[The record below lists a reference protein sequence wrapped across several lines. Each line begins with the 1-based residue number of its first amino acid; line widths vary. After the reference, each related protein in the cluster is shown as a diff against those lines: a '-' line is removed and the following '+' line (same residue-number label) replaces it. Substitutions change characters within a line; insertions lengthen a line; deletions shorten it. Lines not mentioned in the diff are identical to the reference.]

1 MNARRRPRSPAPGLR
16 LRSLRTR
23 LVVGV
28 LGLVLLM
35 AAAMGACS
43 TLTLRHTL
51 MNRLDEQL
59 TAASHRS
66 EMRRHGMGH
75 DESALDEE
83 KTGRNGCGNQSGDP
97 GAGGDGAAPAPS
109 PSPSSSPQPGACEAP
124 DPGRAPDGAKPI
136 PAGLDAVGQSA
147 GTLTL
152 IASGARDG
160 ARDTQDAQDA
170 ASASSTVTAGYI
182 DDDGHYQGLTR
193 AECQALLSLEATGR
207 PVTVDIGSLGSYRVL
222 VTKDAETGDT
232 VITGLSMKID
242 DALVRA
248 QLLIEGAIAVAGTLI
263 VALAGSVMVRS
274 SLAPLKRVACT
285 AERVASQPLARG
297 EVSIDERV
305 PEADLASS
313 LEVGQV
319 GSALNTLLGHVEG
332 ALAARQRS
340 ETQVRQFVADASHE
354 LRTPLASIR
363 GYTELIAREGADAA
377 LPEEAVHALDRVHS
391 ESLRMTRL
399 VEDLLLLARLDA
411 GRELRRDE
419 VDLVGILL
427 DAVSDAHAAGPD
439 HVWDLSL
446 AVLDPPAG
454 LSEDELEDFEPEPP
468 LVRGDEA
475 RLRQVMVNLLANA
488 RVHTPA
494 GSRVSVTLTRRQV
507 GDGTDD
513 AGSGP
518 QDAPTGSGAPGA
530 GSDEPADRTK
540 AHGAGAS
547 EPGAA
552 RGAEELVITIADDG
566 PGIDPEVRDRMFE
579 RFARGDASRE
589 RRTGST
595 GLGMSIAL
603 AIVQSHGGTLT
614 VDSRQAPEGS
624 PTGTPH
630 GTTFTVTLPAADDV
644 E

>member
-1 MNARRRPRSPAPGLR
+1 MNAPPPPSVLHP
-16 LRSLRTR
+16 RSLRTR

-28 LGLVLLM
+28 LGLVLVM
-35 AAAMGACS
+35 AAAMGALS

-51 MNRLDEQL
+51 MNRLDDQL
-59 TAASHRS
+59 TAASHRADV
-66 EMRRHGMGH
+66 RRHGTKH
-75 DESALDEE
+75 DESALNDDARRSAEDAEDAENTANGEKREE
-83 KTGRNGCGNQSGDP
+83 PADP
-97 GAGGDGAAPAPS
+97 SSAGPTAAP
-109 PSPSSSPQPGACEAP
+109 SSASSGQPPGACETR
-124 DPGRAPDGAKPI
+124 GPDGAKPV
-136 PAGLDAVGQSA
+136 PAGLDAAGQPT

-152 IASGARDG
+152 IASGARDDQNDGG
-160 ARDTQDAQDA
+160 ADL
-170 ASASSTVTAGYI
+170 ASSTVTAGYI
-182 DDDGHYQGLTR
+182 DDDGRYQELTR
-193 AECQALLSLEATGR
+193 AECEALLSLEANGR

-222 VTKDAETGDT
+222 AAKDAETGDI
-232 VITGLSMKID
+232 VITGLSMKVD
-242 DALVRA
+242 NALVRT
-248 QLLIEGAIAVAGTLI
+248 QLLIEGAIAVAGTLV
-263 VALAGSVMVRS
+263 VALAGRVMVRS
-274 SLAPLKRVACT
+274 SLAPLARVACT
-285 AERVASQPLARG
+285 AERVASQPLAHG

-305 PEADLASS
+305 PEADLGSS

-319 GSALNTLLGHVEG
+319 GSALNTLLGHVDE
-332 ALAARQRS
+332 ALTARQRS

-363 GYTELIAREGADAA
+363 GYAELIAREGADAA

-411 GRELRRDE
+411 GRELRHDE

-439 HVWDLSL
+439 HTWDLDL
-446 AVLDPPAG
+446 AVLDAPAD

-468 LVRGDEA
+468 LVLGDEA

-494 GSRVSVTLTRRQV
+494 GSHVTVTLTRRSAA
-507 GDGTDD
+507 GADGGSRDG
-513 AGSGP
+513 AGTEASAGP
-518 QDAPTGSGAPGA
+518 PAGVRTSTGFSARAGAPG
-530 GSDEPADRTK
+530 GPPAR
-540 AHGAGAS
+540 AV
-547 EPGAA
+547 
-552 RGAEELVITIADDG
+552 RGGEELVITIADDG
-566 PGIDPEVRDRMFE
+566 PGIDPEVRSRMFE

-603 AIVQSHGGTLT
+603 AIIQSHGGTLT
-614 VDSRQAPEGS
+614 VDSQQAPEGS
-624 PTGTPH
+624 PEDAPH
-630 GTTFTVTLPAADDV
+630 GTAFTVTLPAA

>member
-1 MNARRRPRSPAPGLR
+1 MPACSDPAVLR
-16 LRSLRTR
+16 RSLRTR
-23 LVVGV
+23 LVAGV
-28 LGLVLLM
+28 LGLVLITSALV
-35 AAAMGACS
+35 GAFS
-43 TLTLRHTL
+43 TLALRHTL
-51 MNRLDEQL
+51 MEHLDQKL
-59 TAASHRS
+59 VAASDRAAA
-66 EMRRHGMGH
+66 RRHEAA
-75 DESALDEE
+75 DKS
-83 KTGRNGCGNQSGDP
+83 T
-97 GAGGDGAAPAPS
+97 GDGSHKAD
-109 PSPSSSPQPGACEAP
+109 Q
-124 DPGRAPDGAKPI
+124 PDGPVGADKPDHPV
-136 PAGLDAVGQSA
+136 PAGLDAPGQA
-147 GTLTL
+147 TGTLT
-152 IASGARDG
+152 IISSGATG
-160 ARDTQDAQDA
+160 LP
-170 ASASSTVTAGYI
+170 TVVSGYI
-182 DDDGHYQGLTR
+182 DSDGLYQSLSEAETR
-193 AECQALLSLEATGR
+193 ALLSLEPTGE
-207 PVTVDIGSLGSYRVL
+207 PVTVTISSLGDYRVVASRDSKSGDL
-222 VTKDAETGDT
+222 V
-232 VITGLSMKID
+232 VTGLSMTGD
-242 DALVRA
+242 NALVRT
-248 QLLIEGAIAVAGTLI
+248 QLLVEIMIALLGATAA
-263 VALAGSVMVRS
+263 ALAGRAMVRS
-274 SLAPLKRVACT
+274 SLAPLERVAAT
-285 AERVASQPLARG
+285 AERVASQPLASG
-297 EVSIDERV
+297 EVRICERV
-305 PEADLASS
+305 ADADLDSS
-313 LEVGQV
+313 QEVGQV
-319 GSALNTLLGHVEG
+319 GAALNTLLGHVEE
-332 ALAARQRS
+332 ALSARQRS

-468 LVRGDEA
+468 LVQGDEA

-494 GSRVSVTLTRRQV
+494 GSRVSVTLTRRP
-507 GDGTDD
+507 
-513 AGSGP
+513 AGEGP
-518 QDAPTGSGAPGA
+518 PPGPDAPEAGA
-530 GSDEPADRTK
+530 DEPAGR
-540 AHGAGAS
+540 AQPRRAGAS

-552 RGAEELVITIADDG
+552 RGPEELVITIADDG
-566 PGIDPEVRDRMFE
+566 PGIAPEMRDRMFE

-603 AIVQSHGGTLT
+603 AIIQSHGGTLT

-624 PTGTPH
+624 PEGTPH
-630 GTTFTVTLPAADDV
+630 GTTFTVTLPAADVDAGTDA

>member
-1 MNARRRPRSPAPGLR
+1 MNAPPPPSVLHP
-16 LRSLRTR
+16 RSLRTR

-28 LGLVLLM
+28 LGLVLVM
-35 AAAMGACS
+35 AAAMGALS

-51 MNRLDEQL
+51 MNRLDDQL
-59 TAASHRS
+59 TAASHRADV
-66 EMRRHGMGH
+66 RRHGTKH
-75 DESALDEE
+75 DESALNDDARRSAEDAEDAENTANGEKREE
-83 KTGRNGCGNQSGDP
+83 PADP
-97 GAGGDGAAPAPS
+97 SSAGPTAAP
-109 PSPSSSPQPGACEAP
+109 SSASSGQPPGACETR
-124 DPGRAPDGAKPI
+124 GPDGAKPV
-136 PAGLDAVGQSA
+136 PAGLDAAGQPT

-152 IASGARDG
+152 IASGARDDQNDGG
-160 ARDTQDAQDA
+160 ADL
-170 ASASSTVTAGYI
+170 ASSTVTAGYI
-182 DDDGHYQGLTR
+182 DDDGRYQELTR
-193 AECQALLSLEATGR
+193 AECEALLSLEANGR

-222 VTKDAETGDT
+222 AAKDAETGDI
-232 VITGLSMKID
+232 VITGLSMKVD
-242 DALVRA
+242 NALVRT
-248 QLLIEGAIAVAGTLI
+248 QLLIEGAIAVAGTLV
-263 VALAGSVMVRS
+263 VALAGRVMVRS
-274 SLAPLKRVACT
+274 SLAPLARVACT
-285 AERVASQPLARG
+285 AERVASQPLAHG

-305 PEADLASS
+305 PEADLGSS

-319 GSALNTLLGHVEG
+319 GSALNTLLGHVDE
-332 ALAARQRS
+332 ALTARQRS

-411 GRELRRDE
+411 GRELRHDE

-439 HVWDLSL
+439 HTWDLDL
-446 AVLDPPAG
+446 AVLDAPAD

-468 LVRGDEA
+468 LVLGDEA

-494 GSRVSVTLTRRQV
+494 GSHVTVTLTRRSAA
-507 GDGTDD
+507 GADDGSRDG
-513 AGSGP
+513 AGTEASAEPPAG
-518 QDAPTGSGAPGA
+518 ARTSTGFSARAGAPG
-530 GSDEPADRTK
+530 GPPAR
-540 AHGAGAS
+540 AV
-547 EPGAA
+547 
-552 RGAEELVITIADDG
+552 RGGEELVITIADDG
-566 PGIDPEVRDRMFE
+566 PGIDPEVRSRMFE

-603 AIVQSHGGTLT
+603 AIIQSHGGTLT
-614 VDSRQAPEGS
+614 VDSQQAPEGS
-624 PTGTPH
+624 PEDAPH
-630 GTTFTVTLPAADDV
+630 GTAFTVTLPAA

>member
-1 MNARRRPRSPAPGLR
+1 MNAPPPFSALHP
-16 LRSLRTR
+16 RSLRTR

-28 LGLVLLM
+28 LGLVLVM
-35 AAAMGACS
+35 AAAMGALS

-51 MNRLDEQL
+51 MNRLDDQL
-59 TAASHRS
+59 TAASHRADV
-66 EMRRHGMGH
+66 RRHGTKH
-75 DESALDEE
+75 DESALNDDARRSAEDAENTANGEKREE
-83 KTGRNGCGNQSGDP
+83 PADP
-97 GAGGDGAAPAPS
+97 SSAGPTAAP
-109 PSPSSSPQPGACEAP
+109 SSASSGQPPGACETR
-124 DPGRAPDGAKPI
+124 GPDGAKPV
-136 PAGLDAVGQSA
+136 PAGLDAAGQPT

-152 IASGARDG
+152 IASGARDDQNDGG
-160 ARDTQDAQDA
+160 ADL
-170 ASASSTVTAGYI
+170 ASSTVTAGYI
-182 DDDGHYQGLTR
+182 DDDGRYQELTR
-193 AECQALLSLEATGR
+193 AECEALLSLEANGR

-222 VTKDAETGDT
+222 AAKDAETGDI
-232 VITGLSMKID
+232 VITGLSMKVD
-242 DALVRA
+242 NALVRT
-248 QLLIEGAIAVAGTLI
+248 QLLIEGAIAVAGTLV
-263 VALAGSVMVRS
+263 VALAGRAMVRS
-274 SLAPLKRVACT
+274 SLAPLARVACT
-285 AERVASQPLARG
+285 AERVASQPLAHG

-305 PEADLASS
+305 PEADLGSS

-319 GSALNTLLGHVEG
+319 GSALNTLLGHVDE
-332 ALAARQRS
+332 ALTARQRS

-363 GYTELIAREGADAA
+363 GYAELIAREGADAA

-411 GRELRRDE
+411 GRELRHDE

-439 HVWDLSL
+439 HTWDLDL
-446 AVLDPPAG
+446 AVLDAPAD

-468 LVRGDEA
+468 LVLGDEA

-494 GSRVSVTLTRRQV
+494 GSHVTVTLTRRSAA
-507 GDGTDD
+507 GADGGSRDG
-513 AGSGP
+513 AGTEASAGP
-518 QDAPTGSGAPGA
+518 PAGARTSTGFSARAGAPG
-530 GSDEPADRTK
+530 GPPAR
-540 AHGAGAS
+540 AV
-547 EPGAA
+547 
-552 RGAEELVITIADDG
+552 RGGEELVITIADDG
-566 PGIDPEVRDRMFE
+566 PGIDPEVRSRMFE

-603 AIVQSHGGTLT
+603 AIIQSHGGTLT
-614 VDSRQAPEGS
+614 VDSQQAPEGS
-624 PTGTPH
+624 PEDAPH
-630 GTTFTVTLPAADDV
+630 GTAFTVTLPAA

>member
-1 MNARRRPRSPAPGLR
+1 MNAPRRPRSPAPGLR

-160 ARDTQDAQDA
+160 AQDAQDTQDAQDA

-319 GSALNTLLGHVEG
+319 GSALNTLLGHVDE
-332 ALAARQRS
+332 ALTARQRS

-391 ESLRMTRL
+391 ESLRMSRL

-468 LVRGDEA
+468 LVQGDEA

-494 GSRVSVTLTRRQV
+494 GSRVSVTLTRRP
-507 GDGTDD
+507 
-513 AGSGP
+513 AGEGP
-518 QDAPTGSGAPGA
+518 PPGPDAPEAGA
-530 GSDEPADRTK
+530 DEPAGR
-540 AHGAGAS
+540 AQPRRAGAS

-552 RGAEELVITIADDG
+552 RGPEELVITIADDG
-566 PGIDPEVRDRMFE
+566 PGIAPEMRDRMFE

-603 AIVQSHGGTLT
+603 AIIQSHGGTLT

-624 PTGTPH
+624 PEGTPH
-630 GTTFTVTLPAADDV
+630 GTTFTVTLPAADVDAGTDA

>member
-1 MNARRRPRSPAPGLR
+1 MNAQYSSASGLR
-16 LRSLRTR
+16 PRSLRTS

-35 AAAMGACS
+35 AAAMGAFS

-51 MNRLDEQL
+51 MNRLDDQL
-59 TAASHRS
+59 TAASHRA
-66 EMRRHGMGH
+66 EMRRHGTEH
-75 DESALDEE
+75 DESDL
-83 KTGRNGCGNQSGDP
+83 SGD
-97 GAGGDGAAPAPS
+97 AVAPAPS
-109 PSPSSSPQPGACEAP
+109 SSASASPQPGACETPGPGKAP
-124 DPGRAPDGAKPI
+124 GDARPI
-136 PAGLDAVGQSA
+136 PAGLDAAGQSA

-152 IASGARDG
+152 IASGARDS
-160 ARDTQDAQDA
+160 QDAQGS
-170 ASASSTVTAGYI
+170 ASTSSTVTAGYI
-182 DDDGHYQGLTR
+182 DDDGHYQGLTQ

-207 PVTVDIGSLGSYRVL
+207 PVTVDIGSLGYYRVL
-222 VTKDAETGDT
+222 VTKDTKTGDI
-232 VITGLSMKID
+232 VITGLSMKVD
-242 DALVRA
+242 NALVRA

-274 SLAPLKRVACT
+274 ALAPLKRVACT

-319 GSALNTLLGHVEG
+319 GAALNTLLGHVEE

-363 GYTELIAREGADAA
+363 GYTELIAREGDGAA

-391 ESLRMTRL
+391 ESLRMTQL

-411 GRELRRDE
+411 GRELQHDE

-427 DAVSDAHAAGPD
+427 DTVSDARAAGPD
-439 HVWDLSL
+439 HVWELNL
-446 AVLDPPAG
+446 TALDAPAG
-454 LSEDELEDFEPEPP
+454 LSQDELEDFEPEPP
-468 LVRGDEA
+468 LVLGDEA

-494 GSRVSVTLTRRQV
+494 GSHVSVTLTRSSAANSESTDTPRRLP
-507 GDGTDD
+507 DG
-513 AGSGP
+513 
-518 QDAPTGSGAPGA
+518 PGA
-530 GSDEPADRTK
+530 VESHEASSSAQPGGADSQPARET
-540 AHGAGAS
+540 
-547 EPGAA
+547 
-552 RGAEELVITIADDG
+552 EELVITIADDG
-566 PGIDPEVRDRMFE
+566 PGIAPEMRDRMFE

-624 PTGTPH
+624 PEGAPH
-630 GTTFTVTLPAADDV
+630 GTTFTVTLPAAGDDV
-644 E
+644 A

>member
-1 MNARRRPRSPAPGLR
+1 MNAPPPPSVLHP
-16 LRSLRTR
+16 RSLRTR

-28 LGLVLLM
+28 LGLVLVM
-35 AAAMGACS
+35 AAAMGALS

-51 MNRLDEQL
+51 MNRLDDQL
-59 TAASHRS
+59 TAASHRADV
-66 EMRRHGMGH
+66 RRHGTKH
-75 DESALDEE
+75 DESALNDDARRSAEDAEDAENTANGEKREE
-83 KTGRNGCGNQSGDP
+83 PADP
-97 GAGGDGAAPAPS
+97 SSAGPTAAP
-109 PSPSSSPQPGACEAP
+109 SSASSGQPPGACETR
-124 DPGRAPDGAKPI
+124 GPDGAKPV
-136 PAGLDAVGQSA
+136 PAGLDAAGQPT

-152 IASGARDG
+152 IASGARDDQNDGG
-160 ARDTQDAQDA
+160 ADL
-170 ASASSTVTAGYI
+170 ASSTVTAGYI
-182 DDDGHYQGLTR
+182 DDDGRYQELTR
-193 AECQALLSLEATGR
+193 AECEALLSLEANGR

-222 VTKDAETGDT
+222 AAKDAETGDI
-232 VITGLSMKID
+232 VITGLSMKVD
-242 DALVRA
+242 NALVRT
-248 QLLIEGAIAVAGTLI
+248 QLLIEGAIAVAGTLV
-263 VALAGSVMVRS
+263 VALAGRVMVRS
-274 SLAPLKRVACT
+274 SLAPLARVACT
-285 AERVASQPLARG
+285 AERVASQPLAHG

-305 PEADLASS
+305 PEADLGSS

-319 GSALNTLLGHVEG
+319 GSALNTLLGHVDE
-332 ALAARQRS
+332 ALTARQRS

-363 GYTELIAREGADAA
+363 GYAELIAREGADAA

-411 GRELRRDE
+411 GRELRHDE

-439 HVWDLSL
+439 HTWDLDL
-446 AVLDPPAG
+446 AVLDAPAD

-468 LVRGDEA
+468 LVLGDEA

-494 GSRVSVTLTRRQV
+494 GSHVTVTLTRRSAA
-507 GDGTDD
+507 GADGGSRDG
-513 AGSGP
+513 AGTEASAGP
-518 QDAPTGSGAPGA
+518 PAGVRTSTGFSARAGAPG
-530 GSDEPADRTK
+530 GPP
-540 AHGAGAS
+540 AGAVR
-547 EPGAA
+547 G
-552 RGAEELVITIADDG
+552 GAELGITIADDG
-566 PGIDPEVRDRMFE
+566 PGIDPEVRSRMFE

-603 AIVQSHGGTLT
+603 AIIQSHGGTLT
-614 VDSRQAPEGS
+614 VDSQQAPEGS
-624 PTGTPH
+624 PEDAPH
-630 GTTFTVTLPAADDV
+630 GTAFTVTLPAA

>member
-1 MNARRRPRSPAPGLR
+1 MNAPPPLSALHP
-16 LRSLRTR
+16 RSLRTR

-28 LGLVLLM
+28 LGLVLVM
-35 AAAMGACS
+35 AAAMGALS

-51 MNRLDEQL
+51 MNRLDDQL
-59 TAASHRS
+59 TAASHRADV
-66 EMRRHGMGH
+66 RRHGTKH
-75 DESALDEE
+75 DESALNDDARRSAEDAEDAANGEKREE
-83 KTGRNGCGNQSGDP
+83 PADP
-97 GAGGDGAAPAPS
+97 SSAGPTAAP
-109 PSPSSSPQPGACEAP
+109 SSASSGQPPGACETR
-124 DPGRAPDGAKPI
+124 GPDGAKPV
-136 PAGLDAVGQSA
+136 PAGLDAAGQPT

-152 IASGARDG
+152 IASGARDDQNDGG
-160 ARDTQDAQDA
+160 ADL
-170 ASASSTVTAGYI
+170 ASSTVTAGYI
-182 DDDGHYQGLTR
+182 DDDGRYQELTR
-193 AECQALLSLEATGR
+193 AECEALLSLEANGR

-222 VTKDAETGDT
+222 AAKDAETGDI
-232 VITGLSMKID
+232 VITGLSMKVD
-242 DALVRA
+242 NALVRT

-263 VALAGSVMVRS
+263 VALAGRVMVRS
-274 SLAPLKRVACT
+274 SLAPLARVACT
-285 AERVASQPLARG
+285 AERVASQPLAHG

-305 PEADLASS
+305 PEADLGSS

-319 GSALNTLLGHVEG
+319 GSALNTLLGHVDE
-332 ALAARQRS
+332 ALTARQRS

-363 GYTELIAREGADAA
+363 GYAELIAREGADAA

-411 GRELRRDE
+411 GRELRHDE

-439 HVWDLSL
+439 HTWDLDL
-446 AVLDPPAG
+446 AVLDAPAD

-468 LVRGDEA
+468 LVLGDEA

-494 GSRVSVTLTRRQV
+494 GSHVTVTLTRRSAA
-507 GDGTDD
+507 GADGGSRDG
-513 AGSGP
+513 AGTEASAGP
-518 QDAPTGSGAPGA
+518 PAGARTSTGFSARAGAPG
-530 GSDEPADRTK
+530 GPPAR
-540 AHGAGAS
+540 AV
-547 EPGAA
+547 
-552 RGAEELVITIADDG
+552 RGGEELVITIADDG
-566 PGIDPEVRDRMFE
+566 PGIDPEVRSRMFE

-589 RRTGST
+589 RSTGST

-603 AIVQSHGGTLT
+603 AIIQSHGGTLT
-614 VDSRQAPEGS
+614 VDSQQAPEGS
-624 PTGTPH
+624 PEDAPH
-630 GTTFTVTLPAADDV
+630 GTAFTVTLPAA

>member
-1 MNARRRPRSPAPGLR
+1 
-16 LRSLRTR
+16 
-23 LVVGV
+23 
-28 LGLVLLM
+28 
-35 AAAMGACS
+35 MGAFS

-59 TAASHRS
+59 TAASHRA
-66 EMRRHGMGH
+66 EMRRHGMEH
-75 DESALDEE
+75 DESAL
-83 KTGRNGCGNQSGDP
+83 N
-97 GAGGDGAAPAPS
+97 GGDAGKNGSKDSEGQDGSQDAGSDAATPAPS
-109 PSPSSSPQPGACEAP
+109 PSASPPPGACETESPDKAP
-124 DPGRAPDGAKPI
+124 GDARPI
-136 PAGLDAVGQSA
+136 PAGLDAAGQSA

-152 IASGARDG
+152 IASGALDG
-160 ARDTQDAQDA
+160 GQDAQGG
-170 ASASSTVTAGYI
+170 ASTSSTVKAGYI

-193 AECQALLSLEATGR
+193 AECQALLSLEATGQ

-222 VTKDAETGDT
+222 ATKDAETGDT
-232 VITGLSMKID
+232 VITGLSMKTD
-242 DALVRA
+242 NALVRA

-274 SLAPLKRVACT
+274 ALAPLKRVACT

-305 PEADLASS
+305 PEADLTSS

-319 GSALNTLLGHVEG
+319 GSALNTLLGHVDG

-391 ESLRMTRL
+391 ESLRMSRL

-411 GRELRRDE
+411 GRELHRDE

-427 DAVSDAHAAGPD
+427 DTVSDARAAGPD
-439 HVWDLSL
+439 HVWDLNL
-446 AVLDPPAG
+446 TALDAPAD
-454 LSEDELEDFEPEPP
+454 LSQDELEDFEPEPP
-468 LVRGDEA
+468 LVLGDEA
-475 RLRQVMVNLLANA
+475 RLRQVLVNLLANA

-494 GSRVSVTLTRRQV
+494 GSHVSVTLTRSPAASIE
-507 GDGTDD
+507 GTDTPRRLPD
-513 AGSGP
+513 
-518 QDAPTGSGAPGA
+518 GSGAVESHEARSSAQPG
-530 GSDEPADRTK
+530 GAD
-540 AHGAGAS
+540 S
-547 EPGAA
+547 QPA

-566 PGIDPEVRDRMFE
+566 PGIAPEMRDRMFE

-624 PTGTPH
+624 PEDTPH
-630 GTTFTVTLPAADDV
+630 GTTFTVRLPAAVGV

>member
-1 MNARRRPRSPAPGLR
+1 MNAPRRPRSPAPGLR

-160 ARDTQDAQDA
+160 AQDAQDTQDAQDA

-274 SLAPLKRVACT
+274 ALAPLKRVACT

-468 LVRGDEA
+468 LVQGDEA

-494 GSRVSVTLTRRQV
+494 GSRVSVTLTRRP
-507 GDGTDD
+507 
-513 AGSGP
+513 AGEGP
-518 QDAPTGSGAPGA
+518 PPGPDAPEAGA
-530 GSDEPADRTK
+530 DEPAGR
-540 AHGAGAS
+540 AQPRRAGAS

-552 RGAEELVITIADDG
+552 RGPEELVITIADDG
-566 PGIDPEVRDRMFE
+566 PGIAPEMRDRMFE

-603 AIVQSHGGTLT
+603 AIIQSHGGTLT

-624 PTGTPH
+624 PEGTPH
-630 GTTFTVTLPAADDV
+630 GTTFTVTLPAADVDAGTDA